1 MQSMT
6 FIVACGGTGGHVFP
20 GLAVARE
27 LEKRGHSVEVWFSGR
42 DIEKST
48 LGSWS
53 GPVFL
58 TGARQLSLRTVLQVA
73 RAFFRCLGV
82 LKHKRPDALLAMGS
96 YASLPPVMAARLRHV
111 PVVLHE
117 ANAVPGKAVDFLSR
131 FAVLTATSFEETA
144 KWFPDRKVAYTGL
157 PVRGGLTGQPRFK
170 EIPEGVFT
178 VFVTGGSQGARRV
191 NELASQ
197 ALCLLR
203 QSGVDDFFVIHQ
215 CGVADE
221 ARVKAAYAAA
231 GVQAKV
237 CAFLAEMGSAYA
249 SADLVICR
257 AGASTCFEL
266 CLLGNPALLIPL
278 PTAVRNHQHLNAAAL
293 VRCGGADEAIQSE
306 LSARSL
312 MRYILNKKDN
322 PIVLSRMR
330 QALKTLAVP
339 DAATRVADEM
349 ENVGRRGGAS
359 GTV

>member
-1 MQSMT
+1 MT

-27 LEKRGHSVEVWFSGR
+27 LQRRGHAVEVWFSGR
-42 DIEKST
+42 AIEKAT
-48 LGSWS
+48 LGSWG
-53 GPVFL
+53 GPVFS
-58 TGARQLSLRTVLQVA
+58 TGARPLSLRTLPQVV
-73 RAFFRCLGV
+73 RAFFRCLRA
-82 LKHKRPDALLAMGS
+82 LKHTRADVLLAMGS
-96 YASLPPVMAARLRHV
+96 YASLPPVVAAYLRHV

-117 ANAVPGKAVDFLSR
+117 ANAVPGKAIDFLSR
-131 FAVLTATSFEETA
+131 FAALTATSFEETA
-144 KWFPDRKVAYTGL
+144 KWLPERRVVCTGL
-157 PVRGGLTGQPRFK
+157 PVREDLRGQPRFK

-197 ALCLLR
+197 ALCLLK

-215 CGVADE
+215 CGAADE

-231 GVQAKV
+231 GVRAKV

-278 PTAVRNHQHLNAAAL
+278 PSAVRNHQHLNAAAL
-293 VRCGGADEAIQSE
+293 VRNGGADEAIQSE

-312 MRYILNKKDN
+312 MRYIQNKKDN
-322 PIVLSRMR
+322 PVTLSRMR
-330 QALKTLAVP
+330 QALKALAGP
-339 DAATRVADEM
+339 DACARVAE
-349 ENVGRRGGAS
+349 ELEKLVRSAGAAAD
-359 GTV
+359 GAKA

>member
-1 MQSMT
+1 MT

-27 LEKRGHSVEVWFSGR
+27 LQRRGHAVEVWFSGR

-48 LGSWS
+48 LGSWG

-58 TGARQLSLRTVLQVA
+58 TGARPLSFRTVLQVT
-73 RAFFRCLGV
+73 RAFFRCLRA
-82 LKHKRPDALLAMGS
+82 LKHKRVDAVLAMGS
-96 YASLPPVMAARLRHV
+96 YASLPPVLAARLRHV
-111 PVVLHE
+111 PILLHE

-131 FAVLTATSFEETA
+131 FAALTATSFEETA
-144 KWFPDRKVAYTGL
+144 KWLPERKVVCTGL
-157 PVRGGLTGQPRFK
+157 PVRGDLTGQPRFA
-170 EIPEGVFT
+170 EIPAGLFT

-197 ALCLLR
+197 ALCLLK
-203 QSGVDDFFVIHQ
+203 QSGVDDVFVVHQ

-231 GVQAKV
+231 GVRAKV

-278 PTAVRNHQHLNAAAL
+278 PTAVRNHQHLNAAAIA
-293 VRCGGADEAIQSE
+293 RCGGADEAIQSE

-312 MRYILNKKDN
+312 MRYIQNKKDN
-322 PIVLSRMR
+322 PITLTRMR
-330 QALKTLAVP
+330 EALKTLAVT
-339 DAATRVADEM
+339 DAAARVADEM
-349 ENVGRRGGAS
+349 EKIAGGGGAA
-359 GTV
+359 